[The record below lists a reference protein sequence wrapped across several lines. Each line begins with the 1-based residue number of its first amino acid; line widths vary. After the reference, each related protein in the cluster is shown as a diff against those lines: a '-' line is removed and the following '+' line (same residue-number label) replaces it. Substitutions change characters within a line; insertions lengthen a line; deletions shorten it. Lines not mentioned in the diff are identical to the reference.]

1 LSSENIVTFLNRL
14 IETENQIVKSLDES
28 LGEIENPVVKE
39 VLKGISLDS
48 AKHAQMYS
56 AAIELIRKTSKALS
70 QRELDKQRVLI
81 EKHIEIERDLVRRL
95 SGKISQIE
103 DEKVKLLLNAI
114 LSDEK
119 RHHELLK
126 KVLKIILHGETI
138 TEEEWFDAL
147 WRSVPFHGAPG
158 G

>member
-1 LSSENIVTFLNRL
+1 MIEFLNEL
-14 IETENQIVKSLDES
+14 IQIEKQIVRSLDES
-28 LGEIENPVVKE
+28 LVEIENPVVKG
-39 VLKGISLDS
+39 VLKGVSLDS

-56 AAIELIRKTSKALS
+56 AAIELMMRTSKALS
-70 QRELDKQRVLI
+70 EQELEKQRSLI
-81 EKHIEIERDLVRRL
+81 KKHIEMEKGLIKRISE
-95 SGKISQIE
+95 KIPQIE

-126 KVLKIILHGETI
+126 QILKIIVHGETI
-138 TEEEWFDAL
+138 TNEEWFDAM

>member
-1 LSSENIVTFLNRL
+1 
-14 IETENQIVKSLDES
+14 
-28 LGEIENPVVKE
+28 
-39 VLKGISLDS
+39 
-48 AKHAQMYS
+48 MYS
-56 AAIELIRKTSKALS
+56 AAIELMMRTSKALS
-70 QRELDKQRVLI
+70 EQELEKQRSLI
-81 EKHIEIERDLVRRL
+81 KKHIEMEKDLIKRI
-95 SGKISQIE
+95 SEKIPQIE

-126 KVLKIILHGETI
+126 QILKIIVHGETI
-138 TEEEWFDAL
+138 TNEEWFDAM

>member
-1 LSSENIVTFLNRL
+1 MIEFLNEL
-14 IETENQIVKSLDES
+14 IQIEKQIVRSLDES
-28 LGEIENPVVKE
+28 LVEIENPVVKG
-39 VLKGISLDS
+39 VLKGVSLDS

-56 AAIELIRKTSKALS
+56 AAIELMMRTSKALS
-70 QRELDKQRVLI
+70 EQELEKQRSLI
-81 EKHIEIERDLVRRL
+81 KKHIEMEKDLIKRI
-95 SGKISQIE
+95 SEKIPQIE

-126 KVLKIILHGETI
+126 QILKIIVHGETI
-138 TEEEWFDAL
+138 TNEEWFDAM